1 MSLYD
6 MIMGSCKDEFT
17 KADWAALG
25 RGDLSDQE
33 MIETMLAQGYEGL
46 VED

>member
-6 MIMGSCKDEFT
+6 MIMGRAQEFC

-25 RGDLSDQE
+25 KGE
-33 MIETMLAQGYEGL
+33 IEDEELIAAMLAQGYEGL
-46 VED
+46 ED

>member
-17 KADWAALG
+17 KADWTALG
-25 RGDLSDQE
+25 SGELTDQE
-33 MIETMLAQGYEGL
+33 MIEAMLAQGYEGM
-46 VED
+46 VEE